1 MHEDVYS
8 ATVCQKQTIGNNP
21 NPHKNKVDFPNHSLV
36 IQWHDHTSAV
46 RKNAESYV
54 CRRDPLKQRWAQKHV
69 AEGCGQLGSIYI
81 KLEVMQN
88 STIFC

>member
-21 NPHKNKVDFPNHSLV
+21 NPHKVDFPNHSLV
-36 IQWHDHTSAV
+36 IQWHDCTSAV

-54 CRRDPLKQRWAQKHV
+54 CRRGPSPNNVGHKSMLQKDVDSLV
-69 AEGCGQLGSIYI
+69 AFI
-81 KLEVMQN
+81 
-88 STIFC
+88 